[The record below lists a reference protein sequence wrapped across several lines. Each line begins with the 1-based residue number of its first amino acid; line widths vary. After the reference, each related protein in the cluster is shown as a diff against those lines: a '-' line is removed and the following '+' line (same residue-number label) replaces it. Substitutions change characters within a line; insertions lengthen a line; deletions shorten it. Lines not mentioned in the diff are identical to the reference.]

1 MHYGSELVYTARKKK
16 NPLQT
21 HIQHLVF
28 CYLAVLSLICTT
40 AMLGLAE
47 NGSRAWERFQLVC
60 HIQAG
65 FLDRNFSKFLGLTVL
80 LICIGNSSQVSTSP
94 MQIQGTE
101 NLPLLVVC
109 WNCISASY
117 VFTVKNNLLPTEFL
131 YSEKILA
138 YKHESGRREYLNH
151 PLGISIVDSFLG
163 DMLGSGNQT
172 WF

>member
-1 MHYGSELVYTARKKK
+1 MEEQDLDGKDLERSWLRPPMHYESELVYTARKKK
-16 NPLQT
+16 ISPPNPYSTSCIL
-21 HIQHLVF
+21 LF
-28 CYLAVLSLICTT
+28 SGALSNLHHC
-40 AMLGLAE
+40 MLGLAE
-47 NGSRAWERFQLVC
+47 NESRAWERFQLVC

-131 YSEKILA
+131 YSEKSLPINMNLEEGNIWIIL
-138 YKHESGRREYLNH
+138 
-151 PLGISIVDSFLG
+151 
-163 DMLGSGNQT
+163 
-172 WF
+172 